1 MEGLDLFIPAVDDQ
15 SSSSESEVDVTSDE
29 DWDKGSKKGAEPI
42 EETEGVDRDFEIEK
56 VRNLVCVCVDLSAC
70 SKRRLTLFF
79 AFGLSLP
86 KNSFPKSSGKCP
98 YM

>member
-56 VRNLVCVCVDLSAC
+56 VRNLVCVCRFVCLLKKAFNVIFRVWIVSAQ
-70 SKRRLTLFF
+70 KFI
-79 AFGLSLP
+79 P
-86 KNSFPKSSGKCP
+86 
-98 YM
+98 